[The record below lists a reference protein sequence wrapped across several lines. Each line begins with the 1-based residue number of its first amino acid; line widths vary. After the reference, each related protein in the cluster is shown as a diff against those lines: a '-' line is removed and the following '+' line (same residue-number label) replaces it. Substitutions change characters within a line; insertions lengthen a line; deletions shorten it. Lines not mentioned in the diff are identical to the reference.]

1 MTTWNTIPQNTN
13 WEYDSDPPNPGG
25 ALSAL
30 WQTSTNGI
38 RTNQSGDSIYTNVRH
53 KTLHAGRAS
62 VPSEISKTFWDLQ
75 DILSDIDIPS
85 AAYSLRNLTNDRYKN
100 VVNVRRS
107 DDEKRAFTANELLN
121 GELESWVGSSSYGNG
136 AWVETWY
143 DQSGLGRDA
152 TMTDPRF
159 NVPNRQPQIVNNGS
173 LILSNGRPS
182 LLFDSSRLTVSQ
194 DITGEDFGVY
204 AVVEPNLQDPSTDG
218 YIFDNLTSYGRG
230 LLHDDYYSGRF
241 VLVTDTTSTTPER
254 QRVEVAL
261 EPSNG
266 TPALQLISGVI
277 DNTQTTA
284 SSPNGSMALYNV
296 NTGDSEVETYE
307 NNEIPFQENTFVQY
321 IGAGSGTGSN
331 PFDGYISELIIY
343 TGDSVGQSD
352 NRLKI
357 QTNIN
362 NYYFS

>member
-1 MTTWNTIPQNTN
+1 MTVWNTIPQNRN

-25 ALSAL
+25 ALTAL
-30 WQTSTNGI
+30 WQTGTNGI
-38 RTNQSGDSIYTNVRH
+38 RTNQNGDSIYMNVRH

-62 VPSEISKTFWDLQ
+62 VPSEISKTFWDMR

-85 AAYSLRNLTNDRYKN
+85 AAYSLRNLTNDIYKN

-107 DDEKRAFTANELLN
+107 DNEKRAFTANELLN
-121 GELESWVGSSSYGNG
+121 GELEGWVGSGNS
-136 AWVETWY
+136 AFVETWY

-152 TMTDPRF
+152 TAT
-159 NVPNRQPQIVNNGS
+159 QTSHEPQIVNNGS
-173 LILSNGRPS
+173 RILSNGRPS
-182 LLFDSSRLTVSQ
+182 LLFNNSKLSVSQ
-194 DITGEDFGVY
+194 DITGEDFAVY

-230 LLHDDYYSGRF
+230 LLHDDYHSGRF
-241 VLVTDTTSTTPER
+241 VLITDTTSTSPER

-261 EPSNG
+261 ETSNG

-277 DNTQTTA
+277 NNTTA

-307 NNEIPFQENTFVQY
+307 NNEIPYQENTFVQY
-321 IGAGSGTGSN
+321 IGAGSGSGSN

-343 TGDSVGQSD
+343 TGVGQSD